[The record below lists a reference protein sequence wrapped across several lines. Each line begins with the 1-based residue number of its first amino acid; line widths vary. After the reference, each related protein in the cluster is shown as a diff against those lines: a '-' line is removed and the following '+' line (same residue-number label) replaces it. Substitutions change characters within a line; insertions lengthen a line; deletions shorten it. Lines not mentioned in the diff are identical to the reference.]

1 MKPWRPETNIWN
13 ISRDLFQ
20 TLSKY
25 LELTELTNDSKM
37 SIINA
42 FTWVTAAAIYSFET
56 LLDVFT
62 TDIAKTFTQ
71 RINGTSAYYANAMLK
86 WQYGDDLII
95 NDEGTAFHYATED
108 TTKRLITHVSYQE
121 YYNEEFKDNILIL
134 KVASGEGRS
143 LSQLSD
149 EELIAARAYLNQ
161 IKFAG
166 VKCNVV
172 SRRGDVLVPRLTVY
186 YDGAITKEELYD
198 NIDTA
203 LIDFI
208 VNMKFD
214 SLVYSQKII
223 DAIQKVEHVTDVH
236 IDHEASVEQGIFIAQ
251 YNDNNE
257 LGPLTKIERK
267 CYLASGYAKQ
277 STQQDAESELPTFR
291 EAIVIKLETE

>member
-1 MKPWRPETNIWN
+1 MSRTLTEIYNEAVETRN
-13 ISRDLFQ
+13 
-20 TLSKY
+20 KY

-251 YNDNNE
+251 YNDYNE

>member
-1 MKPWRPETNIWN
+1 MSRTLTEIYNEAVET
-13 ISRDLFQ
+13 R
-20 TLSKY
+20 SKY

-134 KVASGEGRS
+134 KVATGEGSS

-166 VKCNVV
+166 AKCNVV
-172 SRRGDVLVPRLTVY
+172 SRRGDVLVPRVTVY

-214 SLVYSQKII
+214 SLIYSQKII

>member
-1 MKPWRPETNIWN
+1 MSRTLTEIYNEAVETRN
-13 ISRDLFQ
+13 
-20 TLSKY
+20 KY

-236 IDHEASVEQGIFIAQ
+236 IDHEASVEEGIFIAQ

>member
-1 MKPWRPETNIWN
+1 MSRTLTEIYNEAVETRN
-13 ISRDLFQ
+13 
-20 TLSKY
+20 KY

-108 TTKRLITHVSYQE
+108 TTKRLITHESYQE

>member
-1 MKPWRPETNIWN
+1 MSRTLTEIYNEAVETRN
-13 ISRDLFQ
+13 
-20 TLSKY
+20 KY

-172 SRRGDVLVPRLTVY
+172 SRRGDVLVPRVTVY

-214 SLVYSQKII
+214 SLIYSQKII

-236 IDHEASVEQGIFIAQ
+236 VDQEASVEQGIFIVSGAQ
-251 YNDNNE
+251 VSNRLRTCRSNGRLSLLN
-257 LGPLTKIERK
+257 LSSAQHHVRL
-267 CYLASGYAKQ
+267 
-277 STQQDAESELPTFR
+277 QQGRSL
-291 EAIVIKLETE
+291 

>member
-1 MKPWRPETNIWN
+1 MSRTLTEIYNEAVETRN
-13 ISRDLFQ
+13 
-20 TLSKY
+20 KY

-161 IKFAG
+161 IKFTG

>member
-1 MKPWRPETNIWN
+1 MSRTLTEIYNEAVETRN
-13 ISRDLFQ
+13 
-20 TLSKY
+20 KY

-291 EAIVIKLETE
+291 EAIVIKLETK

>member
-1 MKPWRPETNIWN
+1 MSRTLTEIYNEAVET
-13 ISRDLFQ
+13 R
-20 TLSKY
+20 SKY

-95 NDEGTAFHYATED
+95 NNEGTAFHYATED

-134 KVASGEGRS
+134 KVATGEGSS

>member
-1 MKPWRPETNIWN
+1 MSRTLTEIYNEAVETRN
-13 ISRDLFQ
+13 
-20 TLSKY
+20 KY

-134 KVASGEGRS
+134 KVA

>member
-1 MKPWRPETNIWN
+1 MSRTLTEIYNEAVETRN
-13 ISRDLFQ
+13 
-20 TLSKY
+20 KY

-214 SLVYSQKII
+214 SLVYLQKII

>member
-1 MKPWRPETNIWN
+1 M
-13 ISRDLFQ
+13 SR
-20 TLSKY
+20 TLTEIYNEAVENRNKY
-25 LELTELTNDSKM
+25 LELTELTNESKM

>member
-1 MKPWRPETNIWN
+1 MSRTLTEIYNEAVETRN
-13 ISRDLFQ
+13 
-20 TLSKY
+20 KY

-277 STQQDAESELPTFR
+277 STQQDAESELPPFR

>member
-1 MKPWRPETNIWN
+1 MSRTLTEIYNEAVETRN
-13 ISRDLFQ
+13 
-20 TLSKY
+20 KY

-42 FTWVTAAAIYSFET
+42 FTWITAAAIYSFET

>member
-1 MKPWRPETNIWN
+1 MSRTLTEIYNEAVETRN
-13 ISRDLFQ
+13 
-20 TLSKY
+20 KY

-62 TDIAKTFTQ
+62 TDIAKTFTL

>member
-1 MKPWRPETNIWN
+1 MSRTLTEIYNEAVETRN
-13 ISRDLFQ
+13 
-20 TLSKY
+20 KY

-172 SRRGDVLVPRLTVY
+172 SRRGDVLVPRVTVY

-214 SLVYSQKII
+214 SLIYSQKII

-236 IDHEASVEQGIFIAQ
+236 IDQEASVEQGIFITQ

>member
-1 MKPWRPETNIWN
+1 MSRTLTEIYNEAVETRN
-13 ISRDLFQ
+13 
-20 TLSKY
+20 KY

-198 NIDTA
+198 NIDKA

>member
-1 MKPWRPETNIWN
+1 MSRTLTEIYNEAVETRN
-13 ISRDLFQ
+13 
-20 TLSKY
+20 KY

-71 RINGTSAYYANAMLK
+71 RINGTLAYYANAMLK

-172 SRRGDVLVPRLTVY
+172 SRRGDVLVPRVTVY

-214 SLVYSQKII
+214 SLIYSQKII